1 MEYKMEYKME
11 WKWSLSEPYEKS
23 LRRPPPQVQENTNTN
38 IDTETS
44 AFYQS
49 LLSEND
55 VWSINEIPIGLE
67 TKMELNKRENVYN
80 KMGER
85 ENIGQRGMNPF
96 NTNQTYVNDV
106 MTQDNFLKPVST
118 SDGREN
124 K

>member
-1 MEYKMEYKME
+1 ME
-11 WKWSLSEPYEKS
+11 WKWSINESYEKS
-23 LRRPPPQVQENTNTN
+23 RRRPQLQENAN
-38 IDTETS
+38 INTETS
-44 AFYQS
+44 AFYQA

-55 VWSINEIPIGLE
+55 SWTINEIPIGLE

-85 ENIGQRGMNPF
+85 ENMGQRGMNPF
-96 NTNQTYVNDV
+96 NIRQTYINDV

-118 SDGREN
+118 SEGREN